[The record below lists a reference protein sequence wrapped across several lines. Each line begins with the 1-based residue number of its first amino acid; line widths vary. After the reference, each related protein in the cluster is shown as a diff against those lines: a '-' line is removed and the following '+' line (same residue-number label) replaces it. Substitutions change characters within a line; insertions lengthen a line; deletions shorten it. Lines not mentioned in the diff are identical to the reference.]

1 MTMERAVRQPAT
13 APARKLTE
21 QTVRPRSRWWNFW
34 RRFARNP
41 LAVISLFIVLGM
53 VFTGIFAPWLAPYDP
68 TAVNYT
74 EVEQMPSLRHPF
86 GTDEHGRD
94 QLSRVIWGARTA
106 IIVAPSATLLGLV
119 LGLLFGS
126 LAGYFGGRIDSLVM
140 RVTDVLFA
148 FPGLLF
154 AILVAATVEPGIK
167 GWLLKFESL
176 KPFVKAGYAEFLV
189 VILAL
194 GLVGWAG
201 LARLIRGQI
210 LSLKEQQFIEAA
222 RAMGAKPWRII
233 TRHLLP
239 NAVAP
244 LIVAFSMGMGDAILA
259 ETTLSF
265 LGIGINPPTPSWGSM
280 IYQNLN
286 FWRHPAA
293 PVLLWLPGLI
303 VASLVF
309 AFNFVGDGLHE
320 ALNPHLD

>member
-1 MTMERAVRQPAT
+1 MA
-13 APARKLTE
+13 ARDVVG
-21 QTVRPRSRWWNFW
+21 QMARRRSRWWDFW

-41 LAVISLFIVLGM
+41 LAVISLLIALGM
-53 VFTGIFAPWLAPYDP
+53 VFTGVFAPWLAPYDP
-68 TAVNYT
+68 TAVNYA
-74 EVEQMPSLRHPF
+74 EVEQMPSLRHPM

-106 IIVAPSATLLGLV
+106 IIVAPSATVVGLA

-126 LAGYFGGRIDSLVM
+126 MAGYFGGWIDGVIM
-140 RVTDVLFA
+140 RVTDILFA

-154 AILVAATVEPGIK
+154 AILIAATIQPRVEA
-167 GWLLKFESL
+167 WMLQFEKV

-189 VILAL
+189 VIVAL
-194 GLVGWAG
+194 SLVGWAG

-210 LSLKEQQFIEAA
+210 LTLKEQQFVEAA
-222 RAMGAKPWRII
+222 HATGVRPWHII

-239 NAVAP
+239 NAMAP
-244 LIVAFSMGMGDAILA
+244 IIVSFSMGLGGAILA
-259 ETTLSF
+259 ESTLSF
-265 LGIGINPPTPSWGSM
+265 LGIGINPPTPSWGAM
-280 IYQNLN
+280 IYQNFN

-293 PVLLWLPGLI
+293 PVLLWFPGLI

-309 AFNFVGDGLHE
+309 AFNFIGDGLHE

>member
-1 MTMERAVRQPAT
+1 MERAVRQPAT
-13 APARKLTE
+13 VPGRGFSDE
-21 QTVRPRSRWWNFW
+21 MVRPRNRWRDFW
-34 RRFARNP
+34 RRFSRNP

-53 VFTGIFAPWLAPYDP
+53 VFTGLFAPWLAPYDP
-68 TAVNYT
+68 TAVNYA
-74 EVEQMPSLRHPF
+74 EVEQMPSLRHPM

-106 IIVAPSATLLGLV
+106 IIVAPSATILGLV
-119 LGLLFGS
+119 LGLLFGA
-126 LAGYFGGRIDSLVM
+126 LAGYFGGWVDGLIM
-140 RVTDVLFA
+140 RVTDILFA

-154 AILVAATVEPGIK
+154 AILIAATIQPRIEA
-167 GWLLKFESL
+167 WLLKFERL
-176 KPFVKAGYAEFLV
+176 KPFVKAGYAEFMV

-210 LSLKEQQFIEAA
+210 LALKEQQFVEAA
-222 RAMGAKPWRII
+222 RAIGVRPWHII

-239 NAVAP
+239 NAMAP
-244 LIVAFSMGMGDAILA
+244 VIVSFSMGLGGAILA
-259 ETTLSF
+259 ESTLSF

-280 IYQNLN
+280 IYQNFN

-293 PVLLWLPGLI
+293 PVLLWTPGLI

-309 AFNFVGDGLHE
+309 AFNFIGDGLHE